1 MRTYRLELVY
11 EFGEG
16 ELEEAVLRPSAD
28 VARVLRPLFDGIDRG
43 PRACRAGACRGG
55 VSGVGASW
63 EIDLA

>member
-28 VARVLRPLFDGIDRG
+28 VAPVLRR
-43 PRACRAGACRGG
+43 RC
-55 VSGVGASW
+55 
-63 EIDLA
+63 